1 MFVYQERGSN
11 GIAAKGMRLFS
22 TIEEVCDFLV
32 RLEYNKTLKLQPD
45 GPSEWYAQQMDD
57 QNAHHKMPQIHV
69 WLKRSLHSAR
79 VTLLL
84 PGELAPEPKLLKA
97 NILWDKM
104 VELQFDK
111 AFEKLIRAWVSSRRS
126 TP

>member
-11 GIAAKGMRLFS
+11 GIAATGMRLFS
-22 TIEEVCDFLV
+22 SIEEVCDFLV
-32 RLEYNKTLKLQPD
+32 RLEYNKTLKLQPN
-45 GPSEWYAQQMDD
+45 GPNEWYMKSVHQH
-57 QNAHHKMPQIHV
+57 NSYENMPQTSA

-79 VTLLL
+79 VSLLL
-84 PGELAPEPKLLKA
+84 PGELAPEAKLLKA

-111 AFEKLIRAWVSSRRS
+111 AFDKLIKAWVESRRP